1 MSGNNT
7 KRKYSDTLE
16 VLGAVSPKKDDN
28 PLKKYRIPRIS
39 RTKSVKLLI
48 SIIILLRKQ
57 ISNRI
62 KKIKIRI
69 KLLFSFIIL

>member
-48 SIIILLRKQ
+48 SIIILLALIINTINCPQRG
-57 ISNRI
+57 
-62 KKIKIRI
+62 
-69 KLLFSFIIL
+69 FSVSQKNKEF